1 MYHWRGR
8 KFHCCVLFFGF
19 AWVGFNVRSDRRN
32 GALTFRHGC
41 AGNNKITT
49 LLRRMALRKRQ
60 KIAWARRHP
69 DQLVRYR
76 PRYCNLFAVIALV
89 EYVGGLSTRRIAE
102 VSIRGNCVCY
112 HTQPT
117 CSHCHDMLRQ
127 REVRVEARCSETFR
141 HRQGL
146 AAGADVFNTQSHVVR
161 CPVHDIG
168 PGVQKMPTCSARCAT
183 GTARHRV
190 RIFDFLSAPK

>member
-102 VSIRGNCVCY
+102 VSIRGDCVCY

-117 CSHCHDMLRQ
+117 CSHCHDMPRQ
-127 REVRVEARCSETFR
+127 RGAARGSEVFRDVPAPPGSCCTSRCLQYAIACRAMS
-141 HRQGL
+141 
-146 AAGADVFNTQSHVVR
+146 
-161 CPVHDIG
+161 C
-168 PGVQKMPTCSARCAT
+168 
-183 GTARHRV
+183 ARHRTW
-190 RIFDFLSAPK
+190 SAKNAHMLCTLRAWHGSAQSENF